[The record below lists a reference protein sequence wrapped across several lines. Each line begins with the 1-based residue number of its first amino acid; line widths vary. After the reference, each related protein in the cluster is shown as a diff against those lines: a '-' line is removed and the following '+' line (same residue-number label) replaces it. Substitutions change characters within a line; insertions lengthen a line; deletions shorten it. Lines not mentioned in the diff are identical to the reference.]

1 VTDWLYLMLLSISG
15 GSAAI
20 CLVLAM
26 FGRKPSLISI
36 GSAVLVELALLVQLI
51 ATIVLLVMGATCEG
65 DVIEFF
71 GYVLVAMMVPA
82 GAVVWALAERNRI
95 STAVLAVSGLTVA
108 IMTAR
113 MAQIW
118 GLV

>member
-1 VTDWLYLMLLSISG
+1 VTDWLYYALLVVAG
-15 GSAAI
+15 GSAAL

-26 FGRKPSLISI
+26 FGRKPSLVSV
-36 GSAVLVELALLVQLI
+36 GSAALVEVALLVQLV
-51 ATIVLLVMGATCEG
+51 ATIVLLATGATCKG
-65 DVIEFF
+65 DVVEFF

-82 GAVVWALAERNRI
+82 GAVVWALAERTKV

-108 IMTAR
+108 VMAAR

>member
-1 VTDWLYLMLLSISG
+1 VTDWLYYTLLVVAG
-15 GSAAI
+15 GSAAL

-26 FGRKPSLISI
+26 FGRKPSLVSV
-36 GSAVLVELALLVQLI
+36 GSAALVEVALLVQLL
-51 ATIVLLVMGATCEG
+51 ATIVLLATGATCKG
-65 DVIEFF
+65 DVVEFF

-82 GAVVWALAERNRI
+82 GAVVWALAERTKV

-108 IMTAR
+108 VMAAR

>member
-1 VTDWLYLMLLSISG
+1 MTDWLYYTLLVVAG
-15 GSAAI
+15 GSAAL

-26 FGRKPSLISI
+26 FGRKPSLVSI
-36 GSAVLVELALLVQLI
+36 GSAALVEVALLLQLV
-51 ATIVLLVMGATCEG
+51 ATIVLLATGATCKG
-65 DVIEFF
+65 DVVEFF

-82 GAVVWALAERNRI
+82 GAVVWALAERTKV

-108 IMTAR
+108 VMAAR

>member
-1 VTDWLYLMLLSISG
+1 VTDWLYYTLLVVAG
-15 GSAAI
+15 GSAAL

-26 FGRKPSLISI
+26 FGRKPSLVSI
-36 GSAVLVELALLVQLI
+36 GSAALVEVALLLQLV
-51 ATIVLLVMGATCEG
+51 ATIVLLATGATCKG
-65 DVIEFF
+65 DVVEFF

-82 GAVVWALAERNRI
+82 GAVVWALAERTKV

-108 IMTAR
+108 VMAAR